1 MHAKQIMLA
10 AGCAVAVVAAPMLAN
25 AQSVPKAP
33 AAASKPAA
41 TGVKSYEAGAKAFE
55 AGKLTSAISSLSN
68 ALSLGGLSS
77 QQMAKALYYRG
88 VAYRK
93 TGKSAQAISDLT
105 SAVWLKNGLSDADR
119 AAAMENRQGAY
130 QEAGLGNATP
140 IGAPPLDAPATA
152 AAPLPPAGPAPAS
165 PAPASVA
172 ATALAPAPVPSSVPS
187 PADSATSSWSATSA
201 KSAAEASVPN
211 LSSASGN
218 YASLSAPDAPTLSA
232 VPQGDAA
239 TAPAAN
245 PLSGVGTAIG
255 NAGTAVTG
263 FFGNMFGGGSTATTA
278 PSTDVATATAP
289 PAPAPAPAPAA
300 PAASV
305 QAAPAAGDWNA
316 GLSVVPGSDQKPA
329 KSENKKKVAAI
340 AKPRDTAAGKYR
352 LQVGIV
358 GSREEAE
365 SITAKLRAEHAE
377 SLGAAAPAIDEVT
390 FGNGTFFRVQV
401 GPYASAA
408 EPGQFCSALK
418 PKGYDCLV
426 VTK

>member
-10 AGCAVAVVAAPMLAN
+10 AGCAVAVVAAPMSAN

-41 TGVKSYEAGAKAFE
+41 TGVKSYESGAKAFE
-55 AGKLTSAISSLSN
+55 AGKFTSAISSLSN

-93 TGKSAQAISDLT
+93 TGKNAQAISDLT

-130 QEAGLGNATP
+130 QEAGLGTATP
-140 IGAPPLDAPATA
+140 IGTPPLDAPATA
-152 AAPLPPAGPAPAS
+152 AAPLPPAGQAPAT
-165 PAPASVA
+165 PASVA
-172 ATALAPAPVPSSVPS
+172 ATAPAPAPVAS
-187 PADSATSSWSATSA
+187 PADSATSSWSASSA

-211 LSSASGN
+211 LPAASGN

-232 VPQGDAA
+232 VPQSDTAA
-239 TAPAAN
+239 APVAN

-278 PSTDVATATAP
+278 PSADVATATAP
-289 PAPAPAPAPAA
+289 PVSAPAPAPPT
-300 PAASV
+300 PSV
-305 QAAPAAGDWNA
+305 QAPPVAADWNA

-329 KSENKKKVAAI
+329 KPETKKKVAAI

-358 GSREEAE
+358 ASREEAE
-365 SITAKLRAEHAE
+365 NITAKLRAEHAE

>member
-1 MHAKQIMLA
+1 MHAKQLMLA
-10 AGCAVAVVAAPMLAN
+10 AAIAVAVNAAPFGAA
-25 AQSVPKAP
+25 AQSVPNAP
-33 AAASKPAA
+33 AGAAKPAA

-55 AGKLTSAISSLSN
+55 AGKFTSAISSLSN
-68 ALSLGGLSS
+68 ALSAGGLSS

-140 IGAPPLDAPATA
+140 IGTPPLDAPASAAAAALPAAPAPAAVTA
-152 AAPLPPAGPAPAS
+152 AAPPP
-165 PAPASVA
+165 
-172 ATALAPAPVPSSVPS
+172 PVPA

-211 LSSASGN
+211 LSAPSGN

-232 VPQGDAA
+232 VPQSDTA
-239 TAPAAN
+239 TAPVAN
-245 PLSGVGTAIG
+245 PLAGVGTAIG
-255 NAGTAVTG
+255 NAGSAVTG
-263 FFGNMFGGGSTATTA
+263 FFGNMFGSGGTATTT
-278 PSTDVATATAP
+278 PSADVATAAAP
-289 PAPAPAPAPAA
+289 PSAPVPPVSASGPAP
-300 PAASV
+300 SV
-305 QAAPAAGDWNA
+305 QAAPVAAGWNPDV
-316 GLSVVPGSDQKPA
+316 SVAPASDQKPA
-329 KSENKKKVAAI
+329 KAEAKKKVAAVE
-340 AKPRDTAAGKYR
+340 KPRASAAGKYR

-365 SITAKLRAEHAE
+365 NITARLRAEHAA

>member
-1 MHAKQIMLA
+1 
-10 AGCAVAVVAAPMLAN
+10 
-25 AQSVPKAP
+25 
-33 AAASKPAA
+33 
-41 TGVKSYEAGAKAFE
+41 VKSYEAGTKAFE
-55 AGKLTSAISSLSN
+55 AGKFTSAISSLSN
-68 ALSLGGLSS
+68 ALSIGGLSS

-93 TGKSAQAISDLT
+93 TGKTAQAISDLT

-140 IGAPPLDAPATA
+140 IGTPPLDAPASAAAAAPPATPAPAAVTA
-152 AAPLPPAGPAPAS
+152 AAPPVPAS
-165 PAPASVA
+165 
-172 ATALAPAPVPSSVPS
+172 
-187 PADSATSSWSATSA
+187 ADSATSSWSATSA

-211 LSSASGN
+211 LSAPSGN
-218 YASLSAPDAPTLSA
+218 YASLSAPDAPALSA
-232 VPQGDAA
+232 VPQSDTA

-245 PLSGVGTAIG
+245 PLAGVGTAIG
-255 NAGTAVTG
+255 NAGSAVTG
-263 FFGNMFGGGSTATTA
+263 FFGNMFGGGGTATTT
-278 PSTDVATATAP
+278 PSADVATAAAP
-289 PAPAPAPAPAA
+289 PSAPVAPAA
-300 PAASV
+300 PSVPAPGV
-305 QAAPAAGDWNA
+305 QAAPVAADWNPDV
-316 GLSVVPGSDQKPA
+316 SVAPASDQKPA
-329 KSENKKKVAAI
+329 KAETKKKVATVE
-340 AKPRDTAAGKYR
+340 KPRATAAGKYR

-365 SITAKLRAEHAE
+365 SITARLRAEHAA

-390 FGNGTFFRVQV
+390 FGNGTFYRVQV

>member
-1 MHAKQIMLA
+1 MHAKQVMLA
-10 AGCAVAVVAAPMLAN
+10 VCCAAAVCAAPALAVAQN
-25 AQSVPKAP
+25 VPNAP
-33 AAASKPAA
+33 ATPAKAAA
-41 TGVKSYEAGAKAFE
+41 TGVKSYEAGTKAFE
-55 AGKLTSAISSLSN
+55 AGKYASAIQSLSN
-68 ALSLGGLSS
+68 ALTVGGLSS

-119 AAAMENRQGAY
+119 AAAMENRQTAY

-140 IGAPPLDAPATA
+140 IGTPPLDAPAATA
-152 AAPLPPAGPAPAS
+152 ASAPPAPAA
-165 PAPASVA
+165 PPAVTVAAPAA
-172 ATALAPAPVPSSVPS
+172 A
-187 PADSATSSWSATSA
+187 PADSATSSWAATSA

-211 LSSASGN
+211 LSAGSGN

-232 VPQGDAA
+232 VPQSDAPA
-239 TAPAAN
+239 APAAN
-245 PLSGVGTAIG
+245 PLAGVGTAIG
-255 NAGTAVTG
+255 NAGSAVGG
-263 FFGNMFGGGSTATTA
+263 FFGNMFGGGSSATTA
-278 PSTDVATATAP
+278 PSTDVATAAAP
-289 PAPAPAPAPAA
+289 PAAPVPAPAPSVESPPVATDWNSNVSVAPA
-300 PAASV
+300 
-305 QAAPAAGDWNA
+305 
-316 GLSVVPGSDQKPA
+316 GSQKPA
-329 KSENKKKVAAI
+329 KADAKKKVAAVE
-340 AKPRDTAAGKYR
+340 KPRTAAAGKYR

-358 GSREEAE
+358 SSREEAE
-365 SITAKLRAEHAE
+365 GITAKLRAEHAE